1 MRSKCR
7 LQQAWYSFV
16 PRFEAEVSIVP
27 SRAYSSSATVLATQ
41 YTVCVFISTFS
52 IIKMRMISMC

>member
-27 SRAYSSSATVLATQ
+27 SRAYSSSAQLCWLLNILYVLL
-41 YTVCVFISTFS
+41 SPHS
-52 IIKMRMISMC
+52 P